1 MAIVKGKNEQLHEK
15 QPNGQYRNVTGAVA
29 RKMKKDRESSNYS
42 IIPTWDEMKRW
53 YKFMYMFF
61 RYLFT
66 FSMIFVVY
74 MANKEF
80 GIFAPTTICTF
91 VISANYLAFWLA
103 RRSLFSKKTAISIV
117 VVISLVAE
125 IVLIPSILFTVGL
138 FSGEM
143 QIAILIL
150 LIAGAGAYLLFFR
163 QSIEESIVIMLNNK
177 YQYMVY
183 ES

>member
-1 MAIVKGKNEQLHEK
+1 MAIVKGKNEQLHEM

-91 VISANYLAFWLA
+91 VISATYLAFWLA

-117 VVISLVAE
+117 L
-125 IVLIPSILFTVGL
+125 
-138 FSGEM
+138 
-143 QIAILIL
+143 
-150 LIAGAGAYLLFFR
+150 
-163 QSIEESIVIMLNNK
+163 
-177 YQYMVY
+177 
-183 ES
+183 